1 MDVCVVKGTDERERE
16 LVPSRRS
23 NRVDSFLSLSLF
35 YLFFSFHLFRAN
47 VKSTISSKTEF
58 GFEALSDAVSGGSST
73 TSTRLRD
80 LPEWMG
86 AAEKNAKNDFN
97 EKPF

>member
-1 MDVCVVKGTDERERE
+1 M
-16 LVPSRRS
+16 
-23 NRVDSFLSLSLF
+23 
-35 YLFFSFHLFRAN
+35 
-47 VKSTISSKTEF
+47 KSTISSKTEF